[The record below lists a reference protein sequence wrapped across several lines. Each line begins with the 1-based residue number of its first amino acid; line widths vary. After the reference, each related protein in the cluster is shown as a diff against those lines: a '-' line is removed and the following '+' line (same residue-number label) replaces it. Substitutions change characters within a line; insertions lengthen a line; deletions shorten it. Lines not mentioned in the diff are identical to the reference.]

1 MISYDGLI
9 FNTKDVKSVSTIG
22 VLKVLMEAG
31 TYNQIKYFGGIHTG
45 ALIALL
51 CVLRFSL
58 EEIQNIV
65 CAFDFEKVYCEPK
78 KTLLNTIFK
87 MKGGRKK
94 YIQSFVDRILNN
106 RFNREGSLTFAEL
119 YALSFKHLKLVATNI
134 TKHKPF
140 YMDHIHTPNMPVSL
154 AVCIA
159 IQDPCVASPVW
170 YEGQQYI
177 GGKITAQH
185 NVFKHMYH
193 SRFLVIVTTNNA
205 KRNCVYSEKD
215 YVKGV
220 VESMR
225 RYSECVQVLEPN
237 EQICSISFTKLDS
250 DMLVEENKSRSAT
263 GLGTN
268 LCSKEQSGSSRSAT
282 GFGTN
287 RARSASGSSRSATG
301 LGKSRNFELMVNYGM
316 FAFKR
321 FLLDLSVTNKS
332 PLISVVPNSRGPS
345 IESSEGDGL
354 TPNRLK
360 EKVQQKRRS
369 LEIIRKSIES
379 EMYFY
384 NTR

>member
-22 VLKVLMEAG
+22 VLKVLMEAD

-78 KTLLNTIFK
+78 KTILNTIFK

-94 YIQSFVDRILNN
+94 YIQTFVDKIINN
-106 RFNREGSLTFAEL
+106 RFNREGSLTFTEL

-159 IQDPCVASPVW
+159 IQDPCVSSPVW

-193 SRFLVIVTTNNA
+193 LRFLVIVTTNNT
-205 KRNCVYSEKD
+205 KRKCVYSDKD

-220 VESMR
+220 IESMR

-250 DMLVEENKSRSAT
+250 DMLVEENKSRS
-263 GLGTN
+263 G
-268 LCSKEQSGSSRSAT
+268 KSRSAT
-282 GFGTN
+282 GLGTN

-301 LGKSRNFELMVNYGM
+301 LGKRRNFELLVNYGM
-316 FAFKR
+316 FAFQR

-332 PLISVVPNSRGPS
+332 PLSSVVPNSRGPS

-354 TPNRLK
+354 TPNRLRK
-360 EKVQQKRRS
+360 QVQDKRRS
-369 LEIIRKSIES
+369 LEIIRNSIES
-379 EMYFY
+379 EMFFH

>member
-22 VLKVLMEAG
+22 VIKVLMEAG
-31 TYNQIKYFGGIHTG
+31 TYDPIKYFGGIHTG
-45 ALIALL
+45 ALVALL

-65 CAFDFEKVYCEPK
+65 CAFDFAKVYCEPK
-78 KTLLNTIFK
+78 KTLLNKIFK
-87 MKGGRKK
+87 IKGGRKK
-94 YIQSFVDRILNN
+94 YIQSFVDKIINN

-119 YALSFKHLKLVATNI
+119 FALSFKHLKLVATNI

-159 IQDPCVASPVW
+159 IQDPCVSSPVW

-185 NVFKHMYH
+185 NVFKHMYDK
-193 SRFLVIVTTNNA
+193 RFLVIVTTNNT
-205 KRNCVYSEKD
+205 KRKCVYSDKD

-220 VESMR
+220 IESMR

-237 EQICSISFTKLDS
+237 EQICSISFTKMDS
-250 DMLVEENKSRSAT
+250 DMLVEKR
-263 GLGTN
+263 
-268 LCSKEQSGSSRSAT
+268 
-282 GFGTN
+282 
-287 RARSASGSSRSATG
+287 
-301 LGKSRNFELMVNYGM
+301 RNFELLVNYGM

-332 PLISVVPNSRGPS
+332 PLSSVVPNSRGPS
-345 IESSEGDGL
+345 IESSEGDGMS
-354 TPNRLK
+354 PNRLK
-360 EKVQQKRRS
+360 EKVKQKRRS

-379 EMYFY
+379 EMYFH
-384 NTR
+384 NTI